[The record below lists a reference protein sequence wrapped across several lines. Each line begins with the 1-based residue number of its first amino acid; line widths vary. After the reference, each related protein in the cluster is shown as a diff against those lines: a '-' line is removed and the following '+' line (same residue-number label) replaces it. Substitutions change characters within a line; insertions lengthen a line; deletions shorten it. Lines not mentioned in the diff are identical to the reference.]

1 MFGGQTF
8 GSALDYQ
15 NSKRARSYTSD
26 RRGLLADS
34 KAVQLMIEE
43 IENGWKIK
51 KEVRIYN
58 IKELYTICIYNIRCL
73 RMHVMIENGWQIKK
87 EVRIYRIKQLYM
99 MYVYSI
105 RRLRLSVGV
114 DRGD

>member
-1 MFGGQTF
+1 MPKALVRQSRRIYLQFNPRVRYSSDGGSGSGSSTPETKMFGGQTF

-26 RRGLLADS
+26 PSDRRGLLANS

-51 KEVRIYN
+51 KEVRIYS
-58 IKELYTICIYNIRCL
+58 IK
-73 RMHVMIENGWQIKK
+73 
-87 EVRIYRIKQLYM
+87 
-99 MYVYSI
+99 
-105 RRLRLSVGV
+105 
-114 DRGD
+114 